1 MNVKDKLNLYFKP
14 NAVKKSLHRRSSDAT
29 QTARTKRQSF
39 AKSQI
44 KVFHMIWKTVEK

>member
-14 NAVKKSLHRRSSDAT
+14 NAVEKSLHQRSSDAI
-29 QTARTKRQSF
+29 QTTKRQGF
-39 AKSQI
+39 VKSQI